1 MARKAKTALALGTFD
16 GLHKGHKAVIACA
29 LSKKER
35 GLIPLVML
43 FDAHPL
49 LALTGKAPDML
60 LQDDLRTEM
69 LENTG
74 AKTEVISFSEIKNF
88 TPEEF
93 FEKIVIKKL
102 NAGFVCC
109 GENYTFG
116 RYGAGTCETLEK
128 LCRKHGIGFE
138 CVPLVK
144 YRNSPVNSSRVRKCI
159 QCGNIREANRLLGYE
174 FRYRSVVRSGFQRG
188 RLLGAPTIN
197 QYFDEGFCIPKPGV
211 YASVTIIDGREYP
224 SVTNIGYRPTY
235 ENNDF
240 RSETCII
247 GFDGNLYGQNLEV
260 RLLDRIR
267 DEKRFNSDEALSNQI
282 QLDAAESRRIFRRRN
297 RENV

>member
-1 MARKAKTALALGTFD
+1 MAQKAKTALALGTFD
-16 GLHKGHKAVIACA
+16 GIHKGHKAVIACA

-43 FDAHPL
+43 FDTHPL
-49 LALTGKAPDML
+49 LALTGTAPEKL
-60 LQDDLRTEM
+60 LQDDLRIEM
-69 LENTG
+69 LENAG
-74 AKTEVISFSEIKNF
+74 AKAKVFSFSEIKDF
-88 TPEEF
+88 SPEEF
-93 FEKIVIKKL
+93 LEKNVIKKL

-116 RYGAGTCETLEK
+116 KSGAGTCETLEK
-128 LCRKHGIGFE
+128 LCKKHGIGFE

-159 QCGNIREANRLLGYE
+159 KSGNILEANRLLGYE
-174 FRYRSVVRSGFQRG
+174 FRYRSIVRSGFQRG

-211 YASVTIIDGREYP
+211 YASLTVIDGREYP

-267 DEKRFNSDEALSNQI
+267 DEIRFNSEQALSNQI
-282 QLDAAESRRIFRRRN
+282 QLDAAESRRIYRRRN

>member
-29 LSKKER
+29 LSRKER
-35 GLIPLVML
+35 GLIPLVLL
-43 FDAHPL
+43 FDSHPL
-49 LALTGKAPDML
+49 LTLRGEAPDKL
-60 LQDDLRTEM
+60 LQDDLRIEA
-69 LENTG
+69 LETAG
-74 AKTEVISFSEIKNF
+74 AKVETISFPDIRNF

-93 FEKIVIKKL
+93 FEKIIIKKL

-116 RYGAGTCETLEK
+116 KYGAGNCETLEK
-128 LCRKHGIGFE
+128 LCKERGIGFE

-144 YRNSPVNSSRVRKCI
+144 YRNSPVNSSRIRKCI
-159 QCGNIREANRLLGYE
+159 QSGNIREATRLLGYE
-174 FRYRSVVRSGFQRG
+174 FRYKGIVKSGFQRG

-197 QYFDEGFCIPKPGV
+197 QYFDEGFCIPAKGV
-211 YASVTIIDGREYP
+211 YASVTVIDGREYA

-247 GFDGNLYGQNLEV
+247 GFDGNLYGQYLEV
-260 RLLDRIR
+260 KLIDRIR
-267 DEKRFNSDEALSNQI
+267 DEIRFNSEEALSNRI
-282 QLDAAESRRIFRRRN
+282 QLDAEESRRIFRRRN

>member
-29 LSKKER
+29 LSQKER

-74 AKTEVISFSEIKNF
+74 AKAEVISFSEIKDF

-109 GENYTFG
+109 GENYNLG
-116 RYGAGTCETLEK
+116 RYGVGTCETLE
-128 LCRKHGIGFE
+128 HGVGFE
-138 CVPLVK
+138 CVPIVK
-144 YRNSPVNSSRVRKCI
+144 YRNSPVNSSRIRKCI
-159 QCGNIREANRLLGYE
+159 QSGNIREANRLLGYE
-174 FRYRSVVRSGFQRG
+174 FRYKSVVRSGFQRG

-197 QYFDEGFCIPKPGV
+197 QYFDGGFCIPKAGV
-211 YASVTIIDGREYP
+211 YASVTVIDGREYP

-240 RSETCII
+240 RSETCVI

-267 DEKRFNSDEALSNQI
+267 DEIRFNSDEALSNRI
-282 QLDAAESRRIFRRRN
+282 QLDAAESRRIFRRRM

>member
-29 LSKKER
+29 LSQKER

-43 FDAHPL
+43 FDSHPL
-49 LALTGKAPDML
+49 LTLSGKAPDCL
-60 LQDDLRTEM
+60 LQDDLRIEA
-69 LENTG
+69 LEKAG
-74 AKTEVISFSEIKNF
+74 AKTSVISFSEIRNY

-116 RYGAGTCETLEK
+116 RYGAGNCATLEE
-128 LCRKHGIGFE
+128 LCKKHGIGFE
-138 CVPLVK
+138 CVPIVK
-144 YRNSPVNSSRVRKCI
+144 YRNSPVNSSRIRKCI
-159 QCGNIREANRLLGYE
+159 QSGNIREANRLLGYE
-174 FRYRSVVRSGFQRG
+174 FRYKSVVRSGFQRG

-197 QYFDEGFCIPKPGV
+197 QYFDGGFCIPKAGV
-211 YASVTIIDGREYP
+211 YASVTVIDGREYP

-247 GFDGNLYGQNLEV
+247 GFDGNLYGQYLEV
-260 RLLDRIR
+260 KLIDRIR
-267 DEKRFNSDEALSNQI
+267 DEKRFNSDEALSNRI
-282 QLDAAESRRIFRRRN
+282 QLDAAESRRIFRRRM